1 MISLTSTS
9 EAAPPGDILEAR
21 PGAATTRMLGTA
33 ELVLAEHRAILTD
46 TLASRSSSPLP
57 VLLIGD
63 SDERQFSAA
72 RSCGGEGEVT
82 LRLADGQLSADALV
96 LAGVSPFLRT
106 VLQEAL
112 LPGPGGDTGDWVR
125 DQVPV

>member
-1 MISLTSTS
+1 M
-9 EAAPPGDILEAR
+9 
-21 PGAATTRMLGTA
+21 
-33 ELVLAEHRAILTD
+33 
-46 TLASRSSSPLP
+46 
-57 VLLIGD
+57 
-63 SDERQFSAA
+63 
-72 RSCGGEGEVT
+72 T

-106 VLQEAL
+106 VLREAL

>member
-46 TLASRSSSPLP
+46 TLASRSSSPLL
-57 VLLIGD
+57 VLLLGD
-63 SDERQFSAA
+63 KVTKGNLVRRAAAAA
-72 RSCGGEGEVT
+72 RA
-82 LRLADGQLSADALV
+82 R
-96 LAGVSPFLRT
+96 
-106 VLQEAL
+106 
-112 LPGPGGDTGDWVR
+112 
-125 DQVPV
+125 

>member
-46 TLASRSSSPLP
+46 TLASRSSYPNPLP
-57 VLLIGD
+57 VLLLGD
-63 SDERQFSAA
+63 KVTKGNLVRRAAAAA
-72 RSCGGEGEVT
+72 RA
-82 LRLADGQLSADALV
+82 R
-96 LAGVSPFLRT
+96 
-106 VLQEAL
+106 
-112 LPGPGGDTGDWVR
+112 
-125 DQVPV
+125 

>member
-46 TLASRSSSPLP
+46 TLASRSSSPRP
-57 VLLIGD
+57 VLLLGVKVTKGNLV
-63 SDERQFSAA
+63 RRAAAAA
-72 RSCGGEGEVT
+72 RA
-82 LRLADGQLSADALV
+82 R
-96 LAGVSPFLRT
+96 
-106 VLQEAL
+106 
-112 LPGPGGDTGDWVR
+112 
-125 DQVPV
+125 

>member
-46 TLASRSSSPLP
+46 TLASRSSYPLH
-57 VLLIGD
+57 VLLLGD
-63 SDERQFSAA
+63 KVTKGNLVRRAAAAA
-72 RSCGGEGEVT
+72 RA
-82 LRLADGQLSADALV
+82 R
-96 LAGVSPFLRT
+96 
-106 VLQEAL
+106 
-112 LPGPGGDTGDWVR
+112 
-125 DQVPV
+125 

>member
-9 EAAPPGDILEAR
+9 EAAPPGDILEAG

-57 VLLIGD
+57 VLLLGD
-63 SDERQFSAA
+63 KVTKGNLVRRAAAAA
-72 RSCGGEGEVT
+72 RA
-82 LRLADGQLSADALV
+82 R
-96 LAGVSPFLRT
+96 
-106 VLQEAL
+106 
-112 LPGPGGDTGDWVR
+112 
-125 DQVPV
+125 

>member
-46 TLASRSSSPLP
+46 TLASRS
-57 VLLIGD
+57 VLLLGD
-63 SDERQFSAA
+63 KVTKGNLVRRAAAAA
-72 RSCGGEGEVT
+72 RA
-82 LRLADGQLSADALV
+82 R
-96 LAGVSPFLRT
+96 
-106 VLQEAL
+106 
-112 LPGPGGDTGDWVR
+112 
-125 DQVPV
+125 

>member
-46 TLASRSSSPLP
+46 TLASRSSSPRP
-57 VLLIGD
+57 VLLLDDKVTKGNLV
-63 SDERQFSAA
+63 RRAAAAA
-72 RSCGGEGEVT
+72 RA
-82 LRLADGQLSADALV
+82 R
-96 LAGVSPFLRT
+96 
-106 VLQEAL
+106 
-112 LPGPGGDTGDWVR
+112 
-125 DQVPV
+125 

>member
-46 TLASRSSSPLP
+46 TLASRSSYPLP
-57 VLLIGD
+57 VLLLGVKVTKGNLV
-63 SDERQFSAA
+63 RRAAAAA
-72 RSCGGEGEVT
+72 RA
-82 LRLADGQLSADALV
+82 R
-96 LAGVSPFLRT
+96 
-106 VLQEAL
+106 
-112 LPGPGGDTGDWVR
+112 
-125 DQVPV
+125 

>member
-9 EAAPPGDILEAR
+9 EAAPSGDILEAG

-57 VLLIGD
+57 VLLLDDKVTKGNLV
-63 SDERQFSAA
+63 RRAAAAA
-72 RSCGGEGEVT
+72 RA
-82 LRLADGQLSADALV
+82 R
-96 LAGVSPFLRT
+96 
-106 VLQEAL
+106 
-112 LPGPGGDTGDWVR
+112 
-125 DQVPV
+125 